1 MDAKPEL
8 GDVRPPADPEQV
20 GPGVEALAREECVE
34 LLRRTTLGRLAFVA
48 GGWPVALPVNY
59 SFDGPD
65 IIVRTDPRS
74 QLARATLRPARV
86 ALEIDEA
93 RPLYQSGWSVVAFGR
108 AEWVMDE
115 AESARLASSTEMP
128 WVRGPRTHVIR
139 IALVQVSGRRVE
151 EHGRYPNRW
160 S

>member
-1 MDAKPEL
+1 MEAKL
-8 GDVRPPADPEQV
+8 GLGEPGPPADPEQV
-20 GPGVEALAREECVE
+20 GPGVEVLPRQECLE
-34 LLRRTTLGRLAFVA
+34 LLQRTAVGRLAFVA
-48 GGWPVALPVNY
+48 GGWPIALPVNY

-74 QLARATLRPARV
+74 QLARATYRPTRV

-93 RPLYQSGWSVVAFGR
+93 RAVYQSGWSVVAFGV
-108 AEWVMDE
+108 AEWVADDE
-115 AESARLASSTEMP
+115 EAARLTAASQTP

-139 IALVQVSGRRVE
+139 ITPLQVSGRRVE

-160 S
+160 